1 MTITRN
7 GVKITLTDEELS
19 QAYDEF
25 VTNFMMNELMNDFHI
40 SDEKTAR
47 SIADHAYNIY
57 CKGDGKTE
65 YECIECA
72 YYEYEKDI
80 KPHLL
85 LEKAIPPNG
94 FFIGE
99 KDSGKPLLEKAIF
112 LKEFHS
118 K

>member
-7 GVKITLTDEELS
+7 GVKITLTNEELS
-19 QAYDEF
+19 QAHDEF
-25 VTNFMMNELMNDFHI
+25 VINFMMNELMNNFHI

-47 SIADHAYNIY
+47 SIADNAYNIY
-57 CKGDGKTE
+57 CKGDGKT
-65 YECIECA
+65 
-72 YYEYEKDI
+72 DS
-80 KPHLL
+80 L

-99 KDSGKPLLEKAIF
+99 KGSGKPLLGKTIF